1 MVETRPETALEQHKR
16 VEEMRR
22 PFSRSQLAE
31 QGLTPASLRT
41 GLANGTAHRVGCGV
55 FVSGVAP
62 PTVLDRALGLLVAT
76 NGTAS
81 HALAGVLHGLDG
93 IKPSLPFVTVP
104 LASRRRR
111 TGLAFRN
118 LPSERV
124 SRVRGFRCTDG
135 LQTLVDLAGGV
146 DDLVWEQVLESALR
160 KQLTTIDEIEA
171 VLPDLGR
178 ARRPGVTRIRRVL
191 ALRPAGAPP
200 TESLLETFMVQLI
213 RSDSTLPSPTRQV
226 EVRNEFGDFVARV
239 DLAYP
244 SLGVFLE
251 LDGQHHQDQPVYD
264 AVRQTAVVAAK
275 KWLPGRF
282 TWDDITRRRRLTL
295 HRLRQLLLGG

>member
-1 MVETRPETALEQHKR
+1 
-16 VEEMRR
+16 
-22 PFSRSQLAE
+22 
-31 QGLTPASLRT
+31 
-41 GLANGTAHRVGCGV
+41 
-55 FVSGVAP
+55 
-62 PTVLDRALGLLVAT
+62 
-76 NGTAS
+76 
-81 HALAGVLHGLDG
+81 
-93 IKPSLPFVTVP
+93 
-104 LASRRRR
+104 
-111 TGLAFRN
+111 
-118 LPSERV
+118 
-124 SRVRGFRCTDG
+124 
-135 LQTLVDLAGGV
+135 
-146 DDLVWEQVLESALR
+146 
-160 KQLTTIDEIEA
+160 
-171 VLPDLGR
+171 
-178 ARRPGVTRIRRVL
+178 
-191 ALRPAGAPP
+191 
-200 TESLLETFMVQLI
+200 MVQLI